1 MIHKSK
7 EYTRRILNFPAIRP
21 CESVCFPSLV
31 NSLVVLCHTICEYK
45 PRAFFTNKKNA
56 RNSIRLIENFLVFL
70 EEMQNGNSRNASTL
84 VLVLSELHVIFQKV
98 QFLLEDCSRD
108 DGRIWMLVKSE
119 NISTQFHALMRSVAV
134 ALDVLPL
141 DRLDVCVEV
150 RELVEFVRRQALGGK
165 IDVDVD
171 DRRVSREVLR
181 VLDRFGNGVVP
192 ESSTLMGVLEYLGIR
207 SWAECN
213 KEVKF
218 LEGEIG
224 QECLTA
230 EKRDVGFLSSLMAFM
245 IYCRCTLFSVVD
257 SAPIRQSDGGGCISD
272 LIRCLNPDDLRCPI
286 TLEIMIDPVTISTGH
301 TYDRSSIM
309 KWFKSGNHTCPKT
322 GERLMSVDL
331 VPNLALKRLIRQ
343 YCSENGIPFVE
354 TGGHNN
360 DITRSPAAG
369 SAIAEQVTMLLAS
382 FLVVRLMAGTSEE
395 QNKAAYEIRLLT
407 KTSVFNR
414 SCLME
419 ADAIPSLLNFLST
432 SNPAAQENAIA
443 ALMNLS
449 KYSKSKRTM
458 IESGG
463 LDLIVGV
470 LNKGLRIEARQHAAG
485 TLFYLASVE
494 EYRKMIGKI
503 PNAIPALKEL
513 VMDGSDRAKKNALVT
528 IFGLLMNP
536 ENHWRVLAVGFIP
549 ILINL
554 LTSSRREDLIT
565 DSLAV
570 LATLAEKLDGTM
582 AIISAGTLPVIAE
595 VLSSLNSRAAKEY
608 CVSLLLSLCINDGAD
623 VVPLLAKNQ
632 SLIVALYS
640 LLTDGTPRAR
650 KKASSLIRILHT
662 FNEKSSS
669 ILMASTLPPEQFI
682 HVW

>member
-1 MIHKSK
+1 MVHKSK

-21 CESVCFPSLV
+21 YES
-31 NSLVVLCHTICEYK
+31 
-45 PRAFFTNKKNA
+45 
-56 RNSIRLIENFLVFL
+56 
-70 EEMQNGNSRNASTL
+70 
-84 VLVLSELHVIFQKV
+84 V

-119 NISTQFHALMRSVAV
+119 NVSTQFHVLMRSIAV

-150 RELVEFVRRQALGGK
+150 RELVEFVRRQALREK

-171 DRRVSREVLR
+171 DRRVSRKVLR
-181 VLDRFGNGVVP
+181 VLDRFGNGIVP
-192 ESSTLMGVLEYLGIR
+192 ESSNLMGVLEYLGIR

-224 QECLTA
+224 QECLTS

-309 KWFKSGNHTCPKT
+309 RWFKSGNHTCPKT

-360 DITRSPAAG
+360 DITRSPGAG
-369 SAIAEQVTMLLAS
+369 SAIAEQVTALLAS

-395 QNKAAYEIRLLT
+395 QHKAAYEIRLLT

-414 SCLME
+414 SCLVE
-419 ADAIPSLLNFLST
+419 ADAIPSLLNFLSS

-449 KYSKSKRTM
+449 KSSKSKRIM

-470 LNKGLRIEARQHAAG
+470 LNKGLRMEARQHAAG

-513 VMDGSDRAKKNALVT
+513 VRDGPDRAKKNALVT

-549 ILINL
+549 LLINL

-565 DSLAV
+565 DSLAI

-595 VLSSLNSRAAKEY
+595 VLSSLNCRAAKEY
-608 CVSLLLSLCINDGAD
+608 CVSLLLALCINDGAD

-632 SLIVALYS
+632 SLLVALYS
-640 LLTDGTPRAR
+640 LLTDGTARAR

-669 ILMASTLPPEQFI
+669 SLMAPGLPPEQFI